1 MSAAETVYSV
11 RVAYPDYL
19 ERARAQTVSLPI
31 WRDGAL
37 AAPSS
42 GTFTLRRPNG
52 DTLVTGAVVVAG
64 SIATYP
70 VLAASIPATE
80 NLGHGYQELWELTLA
95 DGTTQT
101 IPRDAALVK
110 HAARPTLTD
119 DDITAVYSDLAR
131 HMATGDTTFQPKIDE
146 AWKQIL
152 GRLEMQGVFPDHI
165 VTYWSVREVHLQLA
179 LYLTLLDFSSRQ
191 GDRWAEMAE
200 AHKREFEMAWAR
212 LRFRKST
219 TDTGLQDGDGMKSAG
234 EGVTH
239 INASPRRSWRGN
251 WGL

>member
-1 MSAAETVYSV
+1 
-11 RVAYPDYL
+11 
-19 ERARAQTVSLPI
+19 
-31 WRDGAL
+31 
-37 AAPSS
+37 
-42 GTFTLRRPNG
+42 
-52 DTLVTGAVVVAG
+52 
-64 SIATYP
+64 
-70 VLAASIPATE
+70 
-80 NLGHGYQELWELTLA
+80 
-95 DGTTQT
+95 
-101 IPRDAALVK
+101 VK

-219 TDTGLQDGDGMKSAG
+219 TDTGLQDDDGMKSAG

-239 INASPRRSWRGN
+239 TNASPRRSWRGN